1 MTEHEDIIKGY
12 DPVITRRILSY
23 LKPYKLIVFLALFS
37 LAAATVAQ
45 LYTPVIIQQAV
56 DREILVRYAAFDDSG
71 ESREV
76 LSGYLE
82 DDAEIWSVSSNLFVS
97 YDDLAWLT
105 VEHSR
110 QLQERGLMDER
121 EWYLTE
127 RRRDDSEFEQL
138 LADYDH
144 LFVLSPEAAALPR
157 GELDSLSEEE
167 LSVLRSDNIASVF
180 TYGGYYLLLLLAVLA
195 FSFAQVY
202 LMAYIAQR
210 VMADIRLDLFSHV
223 LRQSL
228 AFLGRTPVGTL
239 VTRITNDVETIN
251 EFFTSAATTLL
262 KDLAMM
268 AGVLV
273 VLFAL
278 NTQLAW
284 ITVASLPPV
293 LIAMIIYRY
302 KARDSFRRV
311 RLWISR
317 VNSFLSEHISGMD
330 VVQMFAREDTS
341 RSYFT
346 QRNKNLLKA
355 NLSEMYVFATF
366 RPLVNLFTSISIG
379 VIIYFGASMILD
391 ATLSLG
397 ILIAYINLIDMF
409 YRPVMEIADQFTV
422 LQSAMAGGER
432 IFSLMDDTDRIEDNG
447 REALPEPVQGSIEF
461 RNVTFSYKE
470 NEPVIKDMSFTVHPG
485 ESIAIVGYTGA
496 GKTTIANLLAR
507 LWDVQE
513 GEILLDGRDI
523 REYRLSDLRKAIQPV
538 QQDVFLF
545 SGTIAENIAFG
556 SDFSLEHIR
565 ESASAVQADQFI
577 SRLPGGYDTNLT
589 EWGANFSTG
598 ERQLISFSR
607 VVAHDPRV
615 IILDE
620 ATASIDTE
628 TEVLIQEG
636 IRRLMKGRTSIVIA
650 HRLSTIRHADR
661 ILVLSGGRLAEI
673 GTHEQLLE
681 KQGLYYNLYQLQ
693 FSS

>member
-144 LFVLSPEAAALPR
+144 LFVLSSEAAALPR

-598 ERQLISFSR
+598 ERQLILFSR